1 RVREIFQ
8 MAREEVRKSGYDGLL
23 PAGVVVTGGG
33 ARLLGT
39 IDAAQG
45 VFDSSVRLGLPAGFG
60 GLSDRVSGPSLAT
73 AVGTVRWGS
82 HLGAAGTSNGNGR
95 HNGNGRGDSNLTSAY
110 AKSVR
115 WLRDFF

>member
-1 RVREIFQ
+1 
-8 MAREEVRKSGYDGLL
+8 MAREEVKKSGYDGML

-45 VFDSSVRLGLPAGFG
+45 VFDSSVRLGLPSGFG
-60 GLSDRVSGPSLAT
+60 GLSDRVSGPSFASG
-73 AVGTVRWGS
+73 VGLVRWGAKLQPLINGK
-82 HLGAAGTSNGNGR
+82 HHGNG
-95 HNGNGRGDSNLTSAY
+95 HGNGSLTSAY